1 MIPKPIDDAQKRA
14 EFERRQDDQIRLIAG
29 FLDFVRQQHGAQLVD
44 NETGNRVSD
53 AALIVQYIK
62 GSQG

>member
-1 MIPKPIDDAQKRA
+1 MSPDA
-14 EFERRQDDQIRLIAG
+14 ERRQDDQIRLIAG